1 MKVGSLLGV
10 RSNEYLTHINRFN
23 LTKDLILSASEKE
36 RNMVR
41 RCTDAL
47 LKRTWKHKANWGL
60 KAGLTFMSLYS
71 LCKANESNNLNNL
84 RKGKDGCELQFYR
97 SSIIS
102 FGLLGASMIL
112 I

>member
-1 MKVGSLLGV
+1 MGV
-10 RSNEYLTHINRFN
+10 RSQEYLSHINRYN
-23 LTKDLILSASEKE
+23 LTKNLILSASEKE

-41 RCTDAL
+41 SCTNAL

-60 KAGLTFMSLYS
+60 KAALAAMFAYN

-84 RKGKDGCELQFYR
+84 RKGVEGCDIQFYR
-97 SSIIS
+97 SAMIS
-102 FGLLGASMIL
+102 LGLFGTSMIL